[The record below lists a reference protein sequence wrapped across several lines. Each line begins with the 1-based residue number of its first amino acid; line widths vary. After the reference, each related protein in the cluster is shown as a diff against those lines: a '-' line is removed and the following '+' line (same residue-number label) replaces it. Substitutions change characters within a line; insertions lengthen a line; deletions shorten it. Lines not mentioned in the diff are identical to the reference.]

1 MTNITDLSSSSAP
14 LSGDILVIYKV
25 NFVSPAAAVI
35 QGLVVIRGLHGF
47 EEVTTLRRGQVNI
60 DRPH

>member
-14 LSGDILVIYKV
+14 LSGDILVIFKV
-25 NFVSPAAAVI
+25 NFESQAAAVI
-35 QGLVVIRGLHGF
+35 QGLVVIRGVHGF
-47 EEVTTLRRGQVNI
+47 EVTRLRRGQVYI